1 MTSLTRPPTVS
12 FFPTPWPALTR
23 TLTTIWC
30 HYGAEGGM
38 SDNLGDVA

>member
-1 MTSLTRPPTVS
+1 MASLTGQPTVS
-12 FFPTPWPALTR
+12 LFPTPWPALTR

-30 HYGAEGGM
+30 HYGAKGGM